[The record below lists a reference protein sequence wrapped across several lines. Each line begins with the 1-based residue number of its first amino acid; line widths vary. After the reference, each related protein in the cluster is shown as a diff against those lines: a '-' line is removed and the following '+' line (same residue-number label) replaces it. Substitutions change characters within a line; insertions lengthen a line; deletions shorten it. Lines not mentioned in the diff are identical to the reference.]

1 MDEIIKDYKLF
12 CREISLSNFGLHW
25 EFEKD
30 LASYKEKIHSIDD
43 YDYRCSIKINGQS
56 AKIVFRSFFNEA
68 MIWDLGKKS
77 LPWEDNLQMDT
88 ALSLFEEFN
97 NIMGASLKRSLE
109 AVDCLDLEVPK
120 AKKMGNERAFLSNEV
135 GIQDL
140 IVGRKSQILKDEW
153 EIVCPQGT
161 ILNSLRTEIFKPEQF
176 KLGDFTVETSHASKG
191 QTFFFDD

>member
-1 MDEIIKDYKLF
+1 MEESIKEYKLF
-12 CREISLSNFGLHW
+12 CREISLSNFERHW
-25 EFEKD
+25 EFEKEI
-30 LASYKEKIHSIDD
+30 AEYKEKIHSIDD
-43 YDYRCSIKINGQS
+43 YNYRCSIKINGTS
-56 AKIVFRSFFNEA
+56 AKMVFRSFFNEA
-68 MIWDLGKKS
+68 IIWDLGKKS
-77 LPWEDNLQMDT
+77 LPWEKNLLLNT

-97 NIMGASLKRSLE
+97 NIMGASLKRCLE

-161 ILNSLRTEIFKPEQF
+161 ILNSLKTEIFTPEKF
-176 KLGDFTVETSHASKG
+176 KRGDFNVEKCNASKG